1 MKKTKIARLLLL
13 ALAAAPAAHAQ
24 QPDTVE
30 PDTVAPIYLDEL
42 GLDDEPNYY
51 YQHPAKS
58 YRFRVYLK
66 DKKHSPY
73 TLSHPEAFLSA
84 KSLERRRRYGLKL
97 DKKDLPVSPAYVD
110 SLQSLGLRIH
120 NRSKWNNTVVVET
133 PDSTLLQ
140 RARQLP
146 FVSRTRLVWISP
158 DSVFT
163 FRKKAD
169 RHERLV
175 NSRDTVDAT
184 PYGHADTQVRQI
196 HADRLHDAGYRGE
209 GMTIAILDGGFLNTD
224 AITALRGVNILG
236 TRNFVN
242 PAASVFDGESHGT
255 MVLSCI
261 AAQTPHFLVGT
272 APEASFYLIQTED
285 GATEQ
290 LVEEDNY
297 AAGLEY
303 ADSLGADIVTA
314 SLGYYRY
321 DHAAMNYHY
330 AALDGQ
336 TALVS
341 RSAAL
346 AASRGIVLL
355 NSAGNEGDGA
365 WKKIGFPADA
375 PDILTV
381 GAVRADSVNTLF
393 SSLGY
398 TADGRVKPDAMALGE
413 DAAVLD
419 ASGSANTANG
429 TSFACPILCGGVA
442 CLWQACRDKT
452 PRQIMEAVRQA
463 GNNHAQPNE
472 VFGYGIPDLWKA
484 YQSLTRKK

>member
-1 MKKTKIARLLLL
+1 MKKTKIALLLML
-13 ALAAAPAAHAQ
+13 ALTAAPVARAQ
-24 QPDTVE
+24 EPDVVE
-30 PDTVAPIYLDEL
+30 ADTVAPIYLDEL
-42 GLDDEPNYY
+42 GFGDEPNYY
-51 YQHPAKS
+51 YERPAKS

-73 TLSHPEAFLSA
+73 TLRNPEAFLSA

-97 DKKDLPVSPAYVD
+97 DRRDLPVTPAYVEE
-110 SLQSLGLRIH
+110 LQALGLRIH

-133 PDSTLLQ
+133 ADSSLMQ
-140 RARQLP
+140 RVRQLP
-146 FVSRTRLVWISP
+146 FVSTTRLVWISP

-163 FRKKAD
+163 FRKKPD
-169 RHERLV
+169 RHERLA
-175 NSRDTVDAT
+175 NIRDTVAAT
-184 PYGHADTQVRQI
+184 PYGHADIQVRQI
-196 HADRLHDAGYRGE
+196 HADRLHDAGYRGA

-236 TRNFVN
+236 TRNFVD
-242 PAASVFDGESHGT
+242 PAVSVFEGASHGT

-261 AAQTPHFLVGT
+261 AARTPNFLVGT
-272 APEASFYLIQTED
+272 APEADFYLIQTED

-303 ADSLGADIVTA
+303 ADSIGADIVTA

-321 DHAAMNYHY
+321 DHAAMDYPY
-330 AALDGQ
+330 AALDGR

-346 AASRGIVLL
+346 AASRGILLL

-365 WKKIGFPADA
+365 WKKISFPADA

-398 TADGRVKPDAMALGE
+398 TADGRVKPDAMAMGE

-419 ASGSANTANG
+419 ATGSANTANG

-442 CLWQACRDKT
+442 CLWQACRDKS
-452 PRQIMEAVRQA
+452 PLQIIEAVRRA
-463 GNNHAQPNE
+463 GNNHAHPNE
-472 VFGYGIPDLWKA
+472 VLGYGIPDLWQA
-484 YQSLTRKK
+484 YQSLKHKK